1 MHIATWALAAIVVLI
16 AWGVVGVFQKLATNY
31 ISAESTLFWMIVGF
45 MIYEPFIWPAKLFS
59 AYSTKAIIYGLLSG
73 FLSNLGAWGL
83 YAAMK
88 KGGKA
93 SVVAPLVSLYPV
105 IVVIVAP
112 FLLHE
117 TLTVPQAAGVV
128 CALISVV
135 LLSA

>member
-1 MHIATWALAAIVVLI
+1 MHIAPWALAAVVVLI
-16 AWGVVGVFQKLATNY
+16 AWGVVGIFQKLATNY

-45 MIYEPFIWPAKLFS
+45 LVYLPFIYPGSSLWHYS
-59 AYSTKAIIYGLLSG
+59 ARGIWYGLLSG

-83 YAAMK
+83 YAAMS

-117 TLTVPQAAGVV
+117 TLTVPQTAGVA
-128 CALISVV
+128 CALISVM
-135 LLSA
+135 LLSN